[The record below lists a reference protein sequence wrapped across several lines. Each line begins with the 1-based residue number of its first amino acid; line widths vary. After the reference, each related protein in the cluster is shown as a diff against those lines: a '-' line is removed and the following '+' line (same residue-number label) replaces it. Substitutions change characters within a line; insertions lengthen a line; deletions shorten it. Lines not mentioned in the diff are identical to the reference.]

1 MSRFVSMAISSD
13 PMTDFVFD
21 QPPFQNMINF
31 MQIDIR
37 RFKKYVLATLPDFHA
52 RQRFTQSNELPLLPL
67 KWAGDMLFCYL
78 PIQGQ
83 DLTSTL
89 QPSIHQTRI
98 YMQTVTR

>member
-1 MSRFVSMAISSD
+1 MAISSD
-13 PMTDFVFD
+13 PMTDFVFG
-21 QPPFQNMINF
+21 QPAIPKPVELYV
-31 MQIDIR
+31 R